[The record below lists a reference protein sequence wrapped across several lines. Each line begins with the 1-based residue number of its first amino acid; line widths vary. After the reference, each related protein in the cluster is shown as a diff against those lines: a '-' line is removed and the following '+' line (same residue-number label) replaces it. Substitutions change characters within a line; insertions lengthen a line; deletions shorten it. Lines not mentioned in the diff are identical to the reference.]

1 MLRLMNHK
9 AMCKTQITNRSNY
22 SKFSKCKS
30 MKICFMTDFALDIII
45 DIRAK
50 KPGVKKKLISSE
62 DYLFLIVLPSGVD
75 FLVFHSD

>member
-1 MLRLMNHK
+1 
-9 AMCKTQITNRSNY
+9 
-22 SKFSKCKS
+22 

-45 DIRAK
+45 DIRDK

>member
-1 MLRLMNHK
+1 
-9 AMCKTQITNRSNY
+9 
-22 SKFSKCKS
+22 